1 MILSMNSSI
10 IKFFYYY
17 TILHL
22 MGFFEIFRE
31 EKKKL
36 EEQSKPKIETALP
49 GWGSWA
55 GPNIRKRTFRKTS
68 NMRGMFRTP
77 AKPPRK
83 DFNREK
89 VIIHEN
95 ADDAI
100 KSHLVRF
107 TVYKINIK

>member
-1 MILSMNSSI
+1 MFLT
-10 IKFFYYY
+10 YYY
-17 TILHL
+17 V
-22 MGFFEIFRE
+22 MFRE

-36 EEQSKPKIETALP
+36 EEKSKPKIETSLP
-49 GWGSWA
+49 GWGSWG
-55 GPNIRKRTFRKTS
+55 GPNIRKRMFRKKT
-68 NMRGMFRTP
+68 NMGMFRIP

-95 ADDAI
+95 ADDSI

-107 TVYKINIK
+107 IFCYSLSVVIYRYL

>member
-1 MILSMNSSI
+1 M
-10 IKFFYYY
+10 
-17 TILHL
+17 
-22 MGFFEIFRE
+22 FRE

-36 EEQSKPKIETALP
+36 EDLSKPKIETALP

-55 GPNIRKRTFRKTS
+55 GPNIRKRTFKKRA
-68 NMRGMFRTP
+68 NMGIFRTP

-100 KSHLVRF
+100 KSHLVRLIF
-107 TVYKINIK
+107 CFILKS

>member
-1 MILSMNSSI
+1 
-10 IKFFYYY
+10 
-17 TILHL
+17 
-22 MGFFEIFRE
+22 MGI
-31 EKKKL
+31 
-36 EEQSKPKIETALP
+36 
-49 GWGSWA
+49 
-55 GPNIRKRTFRKTS
+55 
-68 NMRGMFRTP
+68 FRTP

-107 TVYKINIK
+107 LINVLFKF

>member
-1 MILSMNSSI
+1 M
-10 IKFFYYY
+10 
-17 TILHL
+17 
-22 MGFFEIFRE
+22 
-31 EKKKL
+31 
-36 EEQSKPKIETALP
+36 ALP

-55 GPNIRKRTFRKTS
+55 GPNIRKRTFRKRGST
-68 NMRGMFRTP
+68 GMFRTP

-107 TVYKINIK
+107 YWIIIFCISIVLC

>member
-1 MILSMNSSI
+1 MFLNV
-10 IKFFYYY
+10 
-17 TILHL
+17 
-22 MGFFEIFRE
+22 RE

-36 EEQSKPKIETALP
+36 VEQSKPKLETTLP

-55 GPNIRKRTFRKTS
+55 GPNIRKRTKKIRS
-68 NMRGMFRTP
+68 MGMFRTP
-77 AKPPRK
+77 ARPPRK

-100 KSHLVRF
+100 KSHLVRQYQF
-107 TVYKINIK
+107 I

>member
-1 MILSMNSSI
+1 MQLINILI
-10 IKFFYYY
+10 ILLFNFYY
-17 TILHL
+17 LL
-22 MGFFEIFRE
+22 NRE

-36 EEQSKPKIETALP
+36 EEQSKPKIETSLP
-49 GWGSWA
+49 GWGSWG
-55 GPNIRKRTFRKTS
+55 GPNIRKRLYKKRI
-68 NMRGMFRTP
+68 NMGMFRIP

-95 ADDAI
+95 ADDSI

-107 TVYKINIK
+107 IYCYSLLVACKII